1 MFKKN
6 KIVNMLRQVID
17 TLKFPEGIRVPILG
31 GLWYNL
37 LLKLD
42 NLAIRK
48 AKLSENMLNCEKRE
62 TVIICSLTS
71 YPARISYVYYA
82 IKSILLQTCCPDRV
96 ILWLAEEQFPTK
108 ELPDDLLSLV
118 HHGLEIKWTHD
129 MYGHKKYYY
138 PVKEQKSNEVVIT
151 FDDDIIYSPRCI
163 ERLMKVHK
171 KFPDCLVCERGQVF
185 IDKKEY
191 NPGRWKTIS
200 TIGTKEPTFSMNP
213 SPGGGCLIPY
223 GAFYKDAV
231 NEECFTSLAY
241 KNDDLWY
248 MFMCAENGTRMI
260 KTRKFHRSF
269 SVVTGSQVEQMATE
283 NVVGDRNI
291 NIMDGLMKA
300 YPTAWHR
307 ILSDKE

>member
-1 MFKKN
+1 M
-6 KIVNMLRQVID
+6 VRQIIE
-17 TLKFPEGIRVPILG
+17 TLKLPEGVRVPVLG
-31 GLWYNL
+31 GLWYNF

-42 NLAIRK
+42 NLAISK
-48 AKLSENMLNCEKRE
+48 AKLSEKPLNKTKRDKI
-62 TVIICSLTS
+62 IICSLTS
-71 YPARISYVYYA
+71 YPARIAFVSCA
-82 IKSILLQTCCPDRV
+82 IKSIMLQTCRPDRV

-108 ELPDDLLSLV
+108 VLPNDLLSLV
-118 HHGLEIKWTHD
+118 RYGLEIKWIHD

-151 FDDDIIYSPRCI
+151 FDDDIIYSPKCI
-163 ERLMKVHK
+163 ERLMKVHR

-185 IDKKEY
+185 IDKTEH

-200 TIGTKEPTFSMNP
+200 GIGTKLPTFSMNP

-260 KTRKFHRSF
+260 KTRKFHRAF
-269 SVVTGSQVEQMATE
+269 TVVAGSQIEQMATE
-283 NVVGDRNI
+283 NVIGDKNLR
-291 NIMDGLMKA
+291 IMEGLIEA
-300 YPTAWHR
+300 YPKAWQR
-307 ILSDKE
+307 ILTDKL